1 MNAMSAVKGAIV
13 ISSILLVA
21 ACASTGGDSSGM
33 RMTFGNSENVQV
45 IENPVMMF
53 HEIIVSPTANGAE
66 LVGKMHVRR
75 ETRYVPGHVDIA
87 AVDNETREVKMLVST
102 DFNPRIA
109 EYGHRNLNHPNN
121 LGADLPGIDPSKVT
135 VYIAYHPSNLDRQ
148 SRFDCGSNAALAAF
162 QEMQSKN

>member
-1 MNAMSAVKGAIV
+1 MNAMSAVNGSIV
-13 ISSILLVA
+13 ICSILLVA
-21 ACASTGGDSSGM
+21 ACVSTGGGSSGM

-53 HEIIVSPTANGAE
+53 HEIIVSPTADGAE

-75 ETRYVPGHVDIA
+75 ETRYVPGHIDIA
-87 AVDNETREVKMLVST
+87 VVDKVTEEVRMIVST

-121 LGADLPGIDPSKVT
+121 LGVNLPGIDPDKVT

-148 SRFDCGSNAALAAF
+148 SRFDCGNNVVLATLYEKQKSN
-162 QEMQSKN
+162 

>member
-1 MNAMSAVKGAIV
+1 MDTNSAVKGSIV
-13 ISSILLVA
+13 VCSILLVT
-21 ACASTGGDSSGM
+21 ACASTGQESSGM

-53 HEIIVSPTANGAE
+53 HEIIVSPTADGAE

-75 ETRYVPGHVDIA
+75 ETRYVPGHIDIA
-87 AVDNETREVKMLVST
+87 VVDKVTEEVKLIVST

-121 LGADLPGIDPSKVT
+121 LGVDLPGVDPEKVT

-148 SRFDCGSNAALAAF
+148 SRFDCGNNIALVELQDKQKSN
-162 QEMQSKN
+162 